1 MAQQP
6 VCGRRFFIGRVV
18 SGRRTL
24 RSTEDGEYPYR
35 YCKHGEEQAADD
47 NGKSH
52 DLLQNSCDMEESPL
66 LVP

>member
-6 VCGRRFFIGRVV
+6 VRGRRFFIGRVIL
-18 SGRRTL
+18 GRRTL
-24 RSTEDGEYPYR
+24 RLTEDGEYRYR
-35 YCKHGEEQAADD
+35 YCKYGEEQAADD

-52 DLLQNSCDMEESPL
+52 DLLQNSYDLEESPL